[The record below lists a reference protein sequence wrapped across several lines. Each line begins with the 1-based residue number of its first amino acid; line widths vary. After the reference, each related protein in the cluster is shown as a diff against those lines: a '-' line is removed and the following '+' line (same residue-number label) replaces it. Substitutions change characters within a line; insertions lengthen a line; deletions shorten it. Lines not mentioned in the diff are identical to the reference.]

1 MIKAYLAGI
10 STHYEGEDIE
20 IRYQIFSNEE
30 LVDKKSIFIEYKK
43 PAIVGQIALI
53 TLLKELERYIGN
65 EITIFI
71 NDPALNEQIRGT
83 TSTKNK
89 DVLKMARLTRE
100 ELDKFENWVT
110 ITDVSTN
117 SKELGKW
124 NEILKP

>member
-20 IRYQIFSNEE
+20 IRYQIYDNEK
-30 LVDKKSIFIEYKK
+30 LVGKESIFVEYKK
-43 PAIVGQIALI
+43 PLIVGQIALV
-53 TLLKELERYIGN
+53 TLLKDLERFIGN

-83 TSTKNK
+83 TNTKNK

-100 ELDKFENWVT
+100 ELEKFENLIT
-110 ITDVSTN
+110 IKDVSTN
-117 SKELGKW
+117 SKELVKW
-124 NEILKP
+124 NDILRP